1 MPKDG
6 SSTREKILEAAQRL
20 IFQRGFAGV
29 SIDSIIE
36 QVGITK
42 GAFFYHFKTKNDLA
56 HALIGRFAQIDQ
68 EIFEEFTARSEKLS
82 RDPLQQLLIYIGLFE
97 EMFDDMS
104 ELYPGCLF
112 ASYVYELQQFD
123 DKTQEFI
130 KTSFLRWR
138 AEMLAQ
144 LEKITE
150 EYPPKIEVD
159 LPALADTF
167 TCTLEGGFIIAKG
180 VGDPKA
186 IPQQLRQFKNYI
198 ELLFSK

>member
-6 SSTREKILEAAQRL
+6 SSTREKILEVAQRL
-20 IFQRGFAGV
+20 IFQRGYAGV

-56 HALIGRFAQIDQ
+56 QALIVRFQEIDQ
-68 EIFEEFTARSEKLS
+68 ALFEDFTARAEKLS

-97 EMFDDMS
+97 EKFDEMT

-123 DKTQEFI
+123 AWTQEFI
-130 KTSFLRWR
+130 KASFLKWR
-138 AEMLAQ
+138 
-144 LEKITE
+144 E
-150 EYPPKIEVD
+150 ELLSRLQTIAKQYPPKIEVD
-159 LPALADTF
+159 LAALADTF
-167 TCTLEGGFIIAKG
+167 TSTLEGGFIIAKG

-186 IPQQLRQFKNYI
+186 IPQQLQQFKNYI
-198 ELLFSK
+198 ELLFAK